1 MASTDRYGDRVAAEG
16 AARGVAG
23 RATFAVLSLTHNYK
37 VIIAREAPRA
47 EMQASVGVGDRGH
60 DLDAIPEPR
69 SAVSEVE
76 LCISSFDYCKVGDVR
91 IVMMIFQ

>member
-1 MASTDRYGDRVAAEG
+1 MPSTDRYGDRVAAEG

-37 VIIAREAPRA
+37 VIAREAPRA
-47 EMQASVGVGDRGH
+47 EMQAWVGDRGY

-76 LCISSFDYCKVGDVR
+76 LCISSSEQCFTSRG
-91 IVMMIFQ
+91 

>member
-1 MASTDRYGDRVAAEG
+1 MPSTDPQVRRSGRSGGRRAW
-16 AARGVAG
+16 RAG

-37 VIIAREAPRA
+37 VIASEAPRA
-47 EMQASVGVGDRGH
+47 EMHASIGDRGH

-76 LCISSFDYCKVGDVR
+76 LCISSSEDALEQSSM
-91 IVMMIFQ
+91 IVMMNFQ